1 MPWMIW
7 IFCSRA
13 LVSHVMFGRLW
24 WPTAALR
31 MAMWKPSRMVTSFWN
46 IFVWTLFP
54 LSFECID
61 AYFGPKMNDRFDF
74 WHINKAPPWGYNFK
88 SRPNHVSSFCY
99 EVLQHFPIV
108 LQCFPMIWLG
118 HGKEA
123 MVLTPEFNTLGA
135 PKPVGPRAP
144 ETQTVAKG
152 PPRSYKAFAI
162 GMCSKQQH
170 A

>member
-1 MPWMIW
+1 M
-7 IFCSRA
+7 F
-13 LVSHVMFGRLW
+13 SHGW
-24 WPTAALR
+24 
-31 MAMWKPSRMVTSFWN
+31 
-46 IFVWTLFP
+46 
-54 LSFECID
+54 
-61 AYFGPKMNDRFDF
+61 
-74 WHINKAPPWGYNFK
+74 
-88 SRPNHVSSFCY
+88 
-99 EVLQHFPIV
+99 
-108 LQCFPMIWLG
+108 IWLG

-170 A
+170 VYTITYILTHI